1 LVISLSFW
9 LVFPSLE
16 ARDRANGASRRLGA
30 QKNQYAVKLF
40 IQFGGI

>member
-1 LVISLSFW
+1 LS
-9 LVFPSLE
+9 VE
-16 ARDRANGASRRLGA
+16 VDDRAIGALRRTAA